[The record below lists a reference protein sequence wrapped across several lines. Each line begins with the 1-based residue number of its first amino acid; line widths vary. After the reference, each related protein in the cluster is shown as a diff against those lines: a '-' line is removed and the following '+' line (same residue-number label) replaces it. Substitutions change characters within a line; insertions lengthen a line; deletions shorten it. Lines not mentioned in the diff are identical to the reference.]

1 MITSVR
7 SFNLDS
13 AKLLKGLI
21 FSTKRKKNSQIIMR
35 RIQSQLISKNSPPRL
50 IIGHH
55 QFSTHISILTAFN
68 LKLDNL
74 MTIFA
79 DCTKIKKRPDLNFLE
94 FSGEERLSK
103 KWRAFCCH
111 ADKEF
116 TRTYIYALNILRW
129 NKSFEL
135 DTFWDERLAHS
146 TVPSIFN

>member
-1 MITSVR
+1 MITNVR

-21 FSTKRKKNSQIIMR
+21 FSTKRKKNSQTIMR
-35 RIQSQLISKNSPPRL
+35 RIQSQFITKNSPPHL

-79 DCTKIKKRPDLNFLE
+79 DCPKIKKRPDLNFLE
-94 FSGEERLSK
+94 FSGEERLTK

-111 ADKEF
+111 GDKEF
-116 TRTYIYALNILRW
+116 TSIKNLHVC
-129 NKSFEL
+129 SEHFETKQINWTGHFL
-135 DTFWDERLAHS
+135 GWKG
-146 TVPSIFN
+146 